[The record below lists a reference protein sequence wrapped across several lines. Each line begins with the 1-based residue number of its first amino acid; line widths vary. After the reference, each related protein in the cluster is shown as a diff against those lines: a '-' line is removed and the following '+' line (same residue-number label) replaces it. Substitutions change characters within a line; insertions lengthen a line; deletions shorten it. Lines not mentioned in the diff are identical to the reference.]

1 MLLRKKGA
9 YMAKISA
16 SENKII
22 DVYDE
27 SEKIRKLFFIL
38 MGKNILLL
46 RMKH

>member
-1 MLLRKKGA
+1 MLLRKKEA
-9 YMAKISA
+9 YMAKISV

>member
-1 MLLRKKGA
+1 
-9 YMAKISA
+9 MAKISV

-46 RMKH
+46 QMKH

>member
-1 MLLRKKGA
+1 
-9 YMAKISA
+9 MAKISV

>member
-1 MLLRKKGA
+1 
-9 YMAKISA
+9 MAKISV

-22 DVYDE
+22 DAYDE

-38 MGKNILLL
+38 MSKNILLL